1 MEAMIE
7 IRSIKLTQNK
17 KHAKKRSHIMLDKYR
32 KIGHYQERFGSF
44 AIEKG
49 FISQGDLSMA
59 QAINTHEEA
68 ENGIYRHLGD
78 ILFFQG
84 IMSANQ
90 VKK

>member
-1 MEAMIE
+1 
-7 IRSIKLTQNK
+7 
-17 KHAKKRSHIMLDKYR
+17 
-32 KIGHYQERFGSF
+32 
-44 AIEKG
+44 
-49 FISQGDLSMA
+49 MA

-90 VKK
+90 VEEVVKVVLSGKDN

>member
-1 MEAMIE
+1 
-7 IRSIKLTQNK
+7 
-17 KHAKKRSHIMLDKYR
+17 MLDKYR
-32 KIGHYQERFGSF
+32 KTEHYQERFGSF

-90 VKK
+90 VEEVVKVVLSGKDNWSYVNNLGSSPD